1 MLFLFLELGLKSVP
15 GCCIQYYS
23 KFFSKLA
30 KMLQKLEYFNLLLV
44 GRFIK
49 SIIDLHVVIN
59 VLAYFLLGTICDMQY
74 NGQNNNEFRCR
85 WNNCNDNNLTIL
97 RGEDHKQAGFQRT
110 GSSSFISDTKIL
122 RIDKMSTFD
131 PTRREDFCADTL

>member
-1 MLFLFLELGLKSVP
+1 MFWPTSCWVRYVICNIMVK
-15 GCCIQYYS
+15 IIT
-23 KFFSKLA
+23 
-30 KMLQKLEYFNLLLV
+30 NLDAD
-44 GRFIK
+44 G
-49 SIIDLHVVIN
+49 
-59 VLAYFLLGTICDMQY
+59 
-74 NGQNNNEFRCR
+74 
-85 WNNCNDNNLTIL
+85 IL